1 MKRLLDDSEI
11 YRKGDQAVW
20 KGRVDGQ
27 SREWMRWH
35 QVMNCVDLGEPSD
48 LRQAIAFLG
57 CCSDEG
63 VARNQGRVG
72 AKEGP
77 AALRNVLANLPVHFP
92 DKLKLKDCG
101 DIILK
106 NNDLESCQEYL
117 GDALKIILERKGF
130 PVILGGGHEIT
141 YGHYL
146 GVSQY
151 LKNVNESLGIINL
164 DAHLDIRALQD
175 GKGNSGT
182 GFYQIEQDQ
191 SAANLPFHYLA
202 IGIQEISNTK
212 GLLNYAREKN
222 VQIIERDSLVYEK
235 LDEIREKIVGFSKS
249 VDYVYLTIDLDAF
262 SSAYAPGVSAL
273 AYNGIVPDQLFFTIY
288 DILLDLPNLRSVD
301 LAELNP
307 HFDIDSR
314 TGKLAADLLFKLV
327 NKLASKIE

>member
-1 MKRLLDDSEI
+1 MKRLLNDSEI
-11 YRKGDQAVW
+11 YSKGDQAVW

-146 GVSQY
+146 GVNQY